1 MSAGFNIVSKVSL
14 DKGMSRYVLVVY
26 GHAFGTLATALLVL
40 LFESAVLGRTL
51 YYAGMEYTSPA
62 FASAMGNLIPSFTFV
77 LALLCRM
84 EKLEIWNV
92 SSQAKIGGTLVA
104 LAGATLMTIYKGIV
118 VISPHTRRSHEPA
131 ATSSR
136 AFLDWEWI
144 KGSLMLATS
153 SLSFA
158 AFYILQTTTL
168 KKYPA
173 PLTITWLM
181 CLSGTLLAAIMTL
194 IFDHKVSSWRLSWDI
209 SLIAPIYCGTA
220 GARVLCAGVQV
231 LPMDCHQLLP
241 KDGLN
246 ATPSTFQLLQ
256 NFANLPMVGKPLYGV
271 VSDAVYIGGSHDQG
285 TAGARVLCAGV
296 QVQVLPMDCHQLLPQ
311 GRP

>member
-1 MSAGFNIVSKVSL
+1 MGYEEWKPYMLCVFSNICFAGFNIVSKVSL

-26 GHAFGTLATALLVL
+26 GYAFGTLATALLVL
-40 LFESAVLGRTL
+40 LFERNHRGKMSMAVLRDVFFLGLLGAVLGRTL

-84 EKLEIWNV
+84 EKLEIWKV

-131 ATSSR
+131 ATSSK

-153 SLSFA
+153 SLSLA

-168 KKYPA
+168 QKYPA

-194 IFDHKVSSWRLSWDI
+194 IFDHEVSSWRLSWDI
-209 SLIAPIYCGTA
+209 SLIAPIYC
-220 GARVLCAGVQV
+220 
-231 LPMDCHQLLP
+231 
-241 KDGLN
+241 
-246 ATPSTFQLLQ
+246 
-256 NFANLPMVGKPLYGV
+256 
-271 VSDAVYIGGSHDQG
+271 VS
-285 TAGARVLCAGV
+285 
-296 QVQVLPMDCHQLLPQ
+296 
-311 GRP
+311 